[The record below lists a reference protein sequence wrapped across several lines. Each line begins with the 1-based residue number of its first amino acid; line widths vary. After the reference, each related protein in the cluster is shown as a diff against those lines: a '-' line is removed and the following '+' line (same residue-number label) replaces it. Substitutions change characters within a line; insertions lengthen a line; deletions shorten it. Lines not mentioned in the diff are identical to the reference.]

1 MLQELWAIFPLLRRG
16 ITFSKNIFSHLLLLN
31 GITQIPV
38 LETLRVF
45 QSLRKKYLIS
55 FDLPQIIFYDCHNP
69 KGIKFITR
77 LRLCLSHLREH
88 KFKHSFQDTMNP
100 LCNCGQGIES
110 STNFFIHCPFFV
122 NERRTLLST
131 IRSFDR
137 KLLDCTDYDLTQR
150 YFLTTHPKLQVTIS
164 KSLTQ

>member
-1 MLQELWAIFPLLRRG
+1 M
-16 ITFSKNIFSHLLLLN
+16 
-31 GITQIPV
+31 
-38 LETLRVF
+38 F

-110 STNFFIHCPFFV
+110 STNFFIYSVPS
-122 NERRTLLST
+122 LLMRDALSSALYVAL
-131 IRSFDR
+131 IEN
-137 KLLDCTDYDLTQR
+137 C
-150 YFLTTHPKLQVTIS
+150 
-164 KSLTQ
+164 